1 MKMNIINVLTK
12 KIYYIFLVLLMISN
26 PAVAKQIAEVDL
38 VDSIVIQGQALKL
51 NGAGIR
57 SKFVFDVY
65 IAALYSQN
73 KISDIKQINNQS
85 QPIRIEMHILYDEI
99 GKEKLIDAWNDG
111 FEDNLTDVELAALKS
126 KIRNFNKLFTTV
138 FKGDVLQIDYLPN
151 KGTQLTVN
159 GKIKGVIEGYDFF
172 QALMKIWLGEEPASE
187 SLKAALLGQ
196 TDSDNE

>member
-1 MKMNIINVLTK
+1 MKMKIINVLTK